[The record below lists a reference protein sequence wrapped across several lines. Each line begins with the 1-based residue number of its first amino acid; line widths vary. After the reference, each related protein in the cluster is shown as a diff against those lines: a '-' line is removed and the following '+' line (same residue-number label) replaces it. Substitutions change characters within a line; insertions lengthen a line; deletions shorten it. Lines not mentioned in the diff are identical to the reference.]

1 MALAVLVAAGLLG
14 RLWYVHDRSWD
25 WSLMF
30 SATPPRIQFAERD
43 YVRGNADMALPE
55 TAVVV
60 GRTLGGG
67 VILSDRWPAP
77 SVPGV
82 IWVRDGQSTV
92 TYALSGGP

>member
-1 MALAVLVAAGLLG
+1 MVLAVVLVVLVAAGLLG
-14 RLWYVHDRSWD
+14 RLWYVHDGSWD
-25 WSLMF
+25 WSLML

-43 YVRGNADMALPE
+43 YADMALPE

-77 SVPGV
+77 SMPGI